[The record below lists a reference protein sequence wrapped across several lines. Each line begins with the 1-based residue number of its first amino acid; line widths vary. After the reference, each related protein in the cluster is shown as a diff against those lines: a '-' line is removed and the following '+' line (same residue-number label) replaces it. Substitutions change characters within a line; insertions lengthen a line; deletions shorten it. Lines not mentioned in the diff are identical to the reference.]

1 MDIKEREQKIS
12 EYFKMWI
19 GRDFSGLEEIFSKD
33 IYYSECYG
41 PEYYGMSEINK
52 WIEDMLKKQVVYEW
66 RINQYYHSE
75 NTTVVEWYF
84 REETD
89 NTPSDFNG
97 VSIITFNEDGLINS
111 IKEFES
117 KAEHTALYHRCL

>member
-1 MDIKEREQKIS
+1 
-12 EYFKMWI
+12 
-19 GRDFSGLEEIFSKD
+19 
-33 IYYSECYG
+33 
-41 PEYYGMSEINK
+41 MSEINK